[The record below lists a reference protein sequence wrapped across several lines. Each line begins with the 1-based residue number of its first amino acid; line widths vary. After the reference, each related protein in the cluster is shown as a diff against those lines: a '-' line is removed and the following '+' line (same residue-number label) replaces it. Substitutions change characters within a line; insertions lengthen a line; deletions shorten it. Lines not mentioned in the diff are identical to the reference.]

1 MTQSLRTFIR
11 PTSSAGA
18 ALAGRDICGE
28 FVMLNLLR
36 FREIA
41 DYSLYPELAP
51 EQAISGRQ
59 AYEIY
64 MQHTEPFLHAAGG
77 SLLYAG
83 SGGEFFVGPPGRGWD
98 MVLLVKQQSIEA
110 FLAFANDPG
119 YLVGHGNRE
128 AALSDSRLLP
138 LTDLN
143 H

>member
-1 MTQSLRTFIR
+1 MTQPAHTFIR
-11 PTSSAGA
+11 PTESAGA
-18 ALAGRDICGE
+18 ALAGRQIRGE

-41 DYSLYPELAP
+41 DYSLHPDLAP

-64 MQHTEPFLHAAGG
+64 MQHTAPFLHAAGG

-83 SGGEFFVGPPGRGWD
+83 SGGEFFVGPPGGGWD

-110 FLAFANDPG
+110 FFAFANDAG
-119 YLVGHGNRE
+119 YLAGHGHRE

-143 H
+143 N